1 MNNNNNVEINIIKS
15 DNNIT
20 INIQKAQSK
29 NIDGMNFQ
37 NGESDL
43 FNIILSNDKNNI
55 DIEDNEQND
64 INNINNILIKKE
76 KNLLQEKI
84 VLI

>member
-1 MNNNNNVEINIIKS
+1 MNNNNSVEINIIKS

-37 NGESDL
+37 NGESVL
-43 FNIILSNDKNNI
+43 FNKRTISKMKKKKKKNSVMILFLVMIKIILT
-55 DIEDNEQND
+55 
-64 INNINNILIKKE
+64 L
-76 KNLLQEKI
+76 KI
-84 VLI
+84 MNKMI

>member
-1 MNNNNNVEINIIKS
+1 MNNNNSVEINIIKS

-76 KNLLQEKI
+76 KNL
-84 VLI
+84 